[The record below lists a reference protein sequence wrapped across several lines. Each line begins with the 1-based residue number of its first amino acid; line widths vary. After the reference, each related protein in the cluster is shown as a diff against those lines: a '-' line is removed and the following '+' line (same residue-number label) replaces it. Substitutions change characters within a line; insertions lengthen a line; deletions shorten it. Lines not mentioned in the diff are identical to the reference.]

1 MDVSV
6 IKAHNNHMK
15 FKVFYADTYEV
26 PLPDKHRFP
35 MDKYRLI
42 REGLIAARILSEDEL
57 FEAPLA
63 DENLIKS
70 VHCPNYFEAI
80 KNQTLEHRKARKV
93 GLPLTP
99 EMFQRTLGSMGG
111 FLAAVEESL
120 KDGFSAS
127 LSGGTHH
134 AHYDSGE
141 GFCFFNDFAVA
152 VNKILQL
159 RPQSKILI
167 LDLDVH
173 QGNGNATMLKDNP
186 NAYVISFHGKKN
198 YPFIKPDSDM
208 DVEFVEGTSDD
219 EYLSKLNEVL
229 ENLPKDQFT
238 HLLYQAGTDSL
249 FSDSFGSLKL
259 TFNGLKSRDQMVFEF
274 AKNLEI
280 PTTMALGGGY
290 ADPITDTV
298 QATLNTYRTAKK
310 VFS

>member
-1 MDVSV
+1 
-6 IKAHNNHMK
+6 MK

-26 PLPDKHRFP
+26 PLPEKHRFP

-42 REGLIAARILSEDEL
+42 REGLVRENILTEDEL

-63 DENLIKS
+63 DETLIKS
-70 VHCPNYFEAI
+70 VHCPAYFEAI

-99 EMFQRTLGSMGG
+99 EMYQRTLGSMGG
-111 FLAAVEESL
+111 FLAAVEESFQN
-120 KDGFSAS
+120 GFSAS

-152 VNKILQL
+152 VHRVLQI

-173 QGNGNATMLKDNP
+173 QGNGNATMLKDSP
-186 NAYVISFHGKKN
+186 NTYVISFHGKKN
-198 YPFIKPDSDM
+198 YPFIKPESDL

-219 EYLSKLNEVL
+219 EYLSKLEDVL
-229 ENLPKDQFT
+229 GNLPKDEFT

-259 TFNGLKSRDQMVFEF
+259 TFGGLKTRDQMVFDF
-274 AKNLEI
+274 AKARGI

-290 ADPITDTV
+290 ANPITDTV
-298 QATLNTYRTAKK
+298 QATLNTYRAAKK